1 MTVDY
6 SSKEYLNKLDAYWRA
21 ANYVSVGQ
29 LYLKDNPLLR
39 RPLKASDVK
48 VKPIGHWGTIAGQ
61 NFIYAHLNRVINKYD
76 LNMFYVEGPGHGGQ
90 VMVSNS
96 YLDGS
101 YTEIYPDITEDE
113 AGMKKLF
120 KRFSFP
126 GGVASHAAPE
136 TPGSIHEGGELG
148 YSISHATGA
157 ILDNPDL
164 IVAAVVGDGEA
175 ETGPLATSWQSNKFI
190 NPINDGAVLPILDL
204 NGFKISNPTI
214 LSRESNENLQKYFEG
229 MGWHPIFV
237 EGDNPE
243 KLHPLMAQALD
254 QAIEEIKAIQANARQ
269 NNDASLPVWPMIIF
283 RAPKGWTGPKTWDNV
298 PIEKSFRAH
307 QIPIPVDQN
316 DMQHADALVAWLE
329 SYRPEELFDEN
340 GTLKAEIKAIAPKGD
355 KRMAANPHTNPG
367 KLIRD
372 LVKPDF
378 RNYAVDTTVKGQT
391 VAQDMTVLGTYLE
404 DVVKENAANKN
415 FRIFGPDET
424 MSNRLAP
431 LFKETNRQWL
441 SPIKE
446 PNDEFLA
453 PAGRIIDSQL
463 SEHQDEGFLE
473 GYVLTGRHGF
483 FASYE
488 AFLRVVDSMLTQHFK
503 WLRKAKEQP
512 WRTSV
517 PSLNVVATS
526 TVFQQDHNGYTHQD
540 PGILGHLADKKP
552 EFIREYLPADA
563 NSLLAVFDKVL
574 NDRDKINLIVSSKHP
589 RQQFYSAAEA
599 KELVDKGLKIIDWAS
614 TDKNAKPDVVI
625 AAAGTE
631 PNLEALAAISILHEK
646 LPDLKIRFIN
656 VVDLL
661 KLRSPKVDPRGLSD
675 AEFDAYF
682 TKDVPVIFAFH
693 GYEGLIRDIFFDR
706 HNHNLS
712 IHGYRENGDITT
724 PFDMRV
730 LNQMDRFDLVKAA
743 VLSLPD
749 ADKYGQIVA
758 EMDAKVAKHHQYI
771 RDEGTDL
778 PEVEAW
784 EWKSLE

>member
-39 RPLKASDVK
+39 RPLEASDVK

-76 LNMFYVEGPGHGGQ
+76 LDMFYIEGPGHGGQ

-101 YTEIYPDITEDE
+101 YTELFPEITQDV

-157 ILDNPDL
+157 VLDNPDL

-175 ETGPLATSWQSNKFI
+175 ETGPLAASWMSNKFI
-190 NPINDGAVLPILDL
+190 NPVNDGAVLPILNL

-214 LSRESNENLQKYFEG
+214 LSRESNENLRKYFEG
-229 MGWHPIFV
+229 LGWDPIFV
-237 EGDNPE
+237 EGTDPE
-243 KLHPLMAQALD
+243 KMHPEMAAGLD
-254 QAIEEIKAIQANARQ
+254 KAIEKIKSIQENARK
-269 NNDASLPVWPMIIF
+269 NNDNSLPVWPMIVF
-283 RAPKGWTGPKTWDNV
+283 RAPKGWTGPKEWDGK
-298 PIEKSFRAH
+298 PIEDSFRAH

-316 DMQHADALVAWLE
+316 DMQHADALVEWLE
-329 SYRPEELFDEN
+329 SYRPEELFDKKGALIPE
-340 GTLKAEIKAIAPKGD
+340 LAELTPKGN
-355 KRMAANPHTNPG
+355 KRMAMNP
-367 KLIRD
+367 LIRD
-372 LVKPDF
+372 LALPDF
-378 RNYAVDTTVKGQT
+378 RNYAVDTTTPGKNKE
-391 VAQDMTVLGTYLE
+391 QDMTVLGRYLE
-404 DVVKENAANKN
+404 DVVKLNAANKN

-431 LFKETNRQWL
+431 LFKETNRQWML
-441 SPIKE
+441 DIKE
-446 PNDEFLA
+446 PNDEFMA
-453 PAGRIIDSQL
+453 PQGRIIDSQL

-503 WLRKAKEQP
+503 WLRKAKEIP
-512 WRTSV
+512 WRTEV

-540 PGILGHLADKKP
+540 PGLLGHLADKKP

-589 RQQFYSAAEA
+589 REQFYSAAEA

-614 TDKNAKPDVVI
+614 TDQNAEPDVVF

-631 PNLEALAAISILHEK
+631 PNLETLAAISILHEK

-675 AEFDAYF
+675 DEFDMYF
-682 TKDVPVIFAFH
+682 TKDKPIVFAFH
-693 GYEGLIRDIFFDR
+693 GFEGLIRDIFFDR
-706 HNHNLS
+706 HNHNLK
-712 IHGYRENGDITT
+712 I
-724 PFDMRV
+724 
-730 LNQMDRFDLVKAA
+730 
-743 VLSLPD
+743 LPEP
-749 ADKYGQIVA
+749 DKYGELVA
-758 EMDAKVAKHHQYI
+758 EMDSIIAKHHQYI

-784 EWKSLE
+784 EWKPLNK